1 MSQRNFVAKNL
12 RKTSRAVTHVDRRT
26 RAKSGY
32 EKHKGSYANKS
43 A

>member
-12 RKTSRAVTHVDRRT
+12 HKTSRAVTHVDRRN
-26 RAKSGY
+26 RDKAGY
-32 EKHKGSYANKS
+32 QKHKGNYADRS